1 MATFDL
7 VFEGGGAKCFAF
19 AGALAALADAGHT
32 HQRLVGTSGGA
43 VTATLTAAGYQP
55 AELLAAISEQFE
67 GRPRFLSFLD
77 PPHSNDFSNSD
88 LDRSATGEFFE
99 RWRIPGRRLLDRAL
113 LRLLLNGPLYRQ
125 LFLFVEN
132 GGFYAGAV
140 IHEWVRER
148 LAAKGMSPDVTFA
161 EFHAHTGAD
170 LSLVVADSTE
180 MEMLVLNHRTA
191 PDCPVAWGARM
202 SLSIPFLWRE
212 VLWDGAWGLYRGRV
226 KEGHAMIDGGALSNF
241 PLWLVN
247 TDPAHDPF
255 VQDVMGDTPADR
267 AGNLG
272 LFLNDHLPVPNAPP
286 PPLAVELVTNQF
298 RTGRRL
304 TRVIDTV
311 LLSRDI
317 MAASYHPSEVCHL
330 PVQGYSTT
338 EFGMTDERRAALVA
352 AGHEAMRQHLAQH
365 FAAVEQS
372 VAHTAS

>member
-19 AGALAALADAGHT
+19 AGALAELADAGHT
-32 HQRLVGTSGGA
+32 HRRLVGTSGGA
-43 VTATLTAAGYQP
+43 VTALLTAIGYTP
-55 AELLAAISEQFE
+55 PELLAAISEQFE

-77 PPHSNDFSNSD
+77 PPLTKDFSDSD
-88 LDRSATGEFFE
+88 LDRSITGELFA
-99 RWRIPGRRLLDRAL
+99 RWRIPGRRVLDRAL
-113 LRLLLNGPLYRQ
+113 LRLFLITPLYRQ
-125 LFLFVEN
+125 LFLFIEN

-140 IHEWVRER
+140 IHAWMRDR
-148 LAAKGMSPDVTFA
+148 LAAQGLSPDVTFKD
-161 EFHAHTGAD
+161 FHARTGAD

-212 VLWDGAWGLYRGRV
+212 VLWRKEWGLYRGRS
-226 KEGHAMIDGGALSNF
+226 KEEHAMIDGGALSNF
-241 PLWLVN
+241 PLWLVA
-247 TDPAHDPF
+247 TEPAADPF
-255 VQDVMGDTPADR
+255 VRDVMGDTPASQ

-272 LFLNDHLPVPNAPP
+272 LFLNDRLPVPHAPP
-286 PPLAVELVTNQF
+286 PPLLAPEQVTNKF

-304 TRVIDTV
+304 ARVIDTV

-317 MAASYHPSEVCHL
+317 MTASYHPAEVCHL

-338 EFGMTDERRAALVA
+338 EFAMTDDRRNALVA
-352 AGHEAMRQHLAQH
+352 AGREAMRQHLTQH
-365 FAAVEQS
+365 LSGTVS
-372 VAHTAS
+372 SGIK